1 VTAAGYFNP
10 RLLRLAGG
18 AALVIAGFGVAVLTV
33 TSKFGNHHY
42 SDFRIFWQAGQAV
55 LHHTDPYPTATA
67 TRLHGQDQF
76 VYPAPAAVMMALFA
90 LLPLPAA
97 ALLFLIA
104 SIAATAASLYI
115 AGVRDLRCYAVVFG
129 SLVIIQGLVMGT
141 VTPLLMLTLAIA
153 WRCRDRVWPVA
164 AAASVAIGLKL
175 FLAPIGIWMVATRRW
190 RALSASILA
199 SLLVLLGSWAVVG
212 LATLR
217 TYPKLLSE
225 LTKVEGSYGFSTYAL
240 ALRLGLPPSAAR
252 AVVIALLAVLSAA
265 TLAAAKKRGGDA
277 PAFAIAVV
285 VCLVAS
291 PIVWLHYFA
300 LLIIPVAILS
310 PRLSWL
316 WALPLA
322 GWVFAN
328 LNHPA
333 PTWKIISAHVV
344 LAVVVA
350 VALRRGSA
358 GSGASAA
365 FGKNRPAAS
374 TQPAR

>member
-1 VTAAGYFNP
+1 VTTSGHLDP

-18 AALVIAGFGVAVLTV
+18 AALVLAGFGVALLTV
-33 TSKFGNHHY
+33 TTKFGNHHY

-55 LHHTDPYPTATA
+55 LHHTDPYPTAAA

-97 ALLFLIA
+97 ALLFLVA

-115 AGVRDLRCYAVVFG
+115 VGVRDIRCYAVVFG

-199 SLLVLLGSWAVVG
+199 SVLVLFASWAVVG
-212 LATLR
+212 LSTLR

-225 LTKVEGSYGFSTYAL
+225 LTKVEGSYGFSTYAF
-240 ALRLGLPPSAAR
+240 ALRAGLPPSAAR
-252 AVVIALLAVLSAA
+252 AVVIVLLAVLAAA

-285 VCLVAS
+285 ACLVAS

-316 WALPLA
+316 WALPPA

-333 PTWKIISAHVV
+333 PTWKIISAHAV

-350 VALRRGSA
+350 VAVRQVWA
-358 GSGASAA
+358 GSGTSAPVS
-365 FGKNRPAAS
+365 KTRTAAGS
-374 TQPAR
+374 QPAR